1 MTSLKDQNQKA
12 RHLIKRLKI
21 LLPSLIFLFLFLLVF
36 QYADFKNIF
45 NGSSNYQFLLSNETG
60 AGVVKPFLQGRT
72 ASGETFK
79 ITANK
84 ASPLGP
90 ELKDIELEKVYLEF
104 SRGNNIL
111 LKLNSNF
118 AKYLASDNS
127 AIFYDQIKCESF
139 EGYEIT
145 ANTITVNLSTSI
157 SLFEGKVKG
166 QKGDIFFE
174 AGKMEVEDKGDKISL
189 SSGVFMSIPSK
200 SINGG

>member
-72 ASGETFK
+72 TSGEIFK

-90 ELKDIELEKVYLEF
+90 ELKDIELEKVHLEF
-104 SRGNNIL
+104 VRGNNIL
-111 LKLNSNF
+111 FKLNSNF
-118 AKYLASDNS
+118 AKFLASDNS

-145 ANTITVNLSTSI
+145 ANTINVNLSTSI

-166 QKGDIFFE
+166 QKGDLFFE